1 MLKFGWDGVSV
12 FRNVSFWPRNTAHR
26 NTEIPK
32 YWAGVDKPPKI
43 TNAPSRAVMVEVLP
57 PLSVPAAQPVAP
69 AEGSPIHSLS
79 ALILVAVDSLW
90 AVFDWMPPVWIVAIP
105 GCFAAVFIPTFLIQ
119 KYLKHDPNS
128 RALTFATIL
137 AVLAAIPTPITGTP
151 IGLGLLAW
159 TGLGKLF
166 GKSPPK

>member
-1 MLKFGWDGVSV
+1 V
-12 FRNVSFWPRNTAHR
+12 
-26 NTEIPK
+26 E
-32 YWAGVDKPPKI
+32 KPPKI
-43 TNAPSRAVMVEVLP
+43 SDVPAKEVPLEVLP
-57 PLSVPAAQPVAP
+57 PLPAQPVPPVAP
-69 AEGSPIHSLS
+69 ADGPPIHGLS

-90 AVFDWMPPVWIVAIP
+90 AVFDWVPPVWPVAIP
-105 GCFAAVFIPTFLIQ
+105 ACFAAVFVPSYLIQ
-119 KYLKHDPNS
+119 RHLKNDSKP

-166 GKSPPK
+166 GRSPPK

>member
-1 MLKFGWDGVSV
+1 M
-12 FRNVSFWPRNTAHR
+12 R
-26 NTEIPK
+26 E
-32 YWAGVDKPPKI
+32 PPKI
-43 TNAPSRAVMVEVLP
+43 SDVPARVVPVEVLP
-57 PLSVPAAQPVAP
+57 PEPPRIAPPVAP
-69 AEGSPIHSLS
+69 AEGPPIHSLS

-90 AVFDWMPPVWIVAIP
+90 AVFDWAPPIWVMAIP
-105 GCFAAVFIPTFLIQ
+105 FCFLAVFVPVFLIQ
-119 KYLKHDPNS
+119 KFLKQDSNG

-166 GKSPPK
+166 GRPPPK